1 MTAKPISGPDAFI
14 NRELSWLTFNER
26 VVEEAADPTNPLLE
40 RVKFVAIAVSNLD
53 EFFMV
58 RVAGLVHAV
67 VDGDKTTDAAGLTPA
82 RQLEAVQIRAH
93 EMIARIYELTNRDLL
108 PALRRAGIRV
118 LAWRELPLS
127 TQQALSAYFRD
138 EVLPVLTPLAI
149 DMSRPFPL
157 LTSLSL
163 NLALRLPPSASETD
177 PRIAIVQVPQGLTRL
192 VPVAASDRCE
202 FILLEDIIKEHLSD
216 LFPGQTIVESALI
229 RLARDA
235 ELELDDEGGRTQL
248 EAVERE
254 LRRRRKSDVVRLE
267 VTSDISSELL
277 ALISERLDVG
287 PEDVYQING
296 PLDLR
301 VFMQLVELPGFD
313 TLRDEPHRPVA
324 TLESEHRTNLFSV
337 IDEDDLLIHHPYESY
352 DPVLALIDQA
362 ASDPAVVAI
371 RQTLYRTS
379 AGSPIIA
386 SLQRAA
392 EANKQVTVLV
402 ELTARFD
409 EERNITWARALEE
422 AGAHVIYGVRGY
434 KTHAKLCLIVRR
446 TPRGLRRYVHLG
458 TGNYNERTARL
469 YTDFSLLTS
478 SQVFAE
484 DATAVFTALTGY
496 SDPPRLKRLVMAPT
510 ALRVRFLKLIDRER
524 RRAEAGQPA
533 EIAAKMN
540 SLTDEEIIAALYRA
554 AESGVSIRLNVR
566 GMCSLRPGVPGLSE
580 RIEVVSI
587 VDRFLEHSRIY
598 TFLNGGDQEVYLASA
613 DWMNRNLDKRVELM
627 FPIESA
633 EHKAKVLAA
642 LHAMFADNVKARS
655 LAPDGTYHRKQ
666 PAEGERPVR
675 AQVLLQEQVQSRQ
688 ARAADPAGVILMPQ
702 QRRFEQ

>member
-1 MTAKPISGPDAFI
+1 
-14 NRELSWLTFNER
+14 
-26 VVEEAADPTNPLLE
+26 
-40 RVKFVAIAVSNLD
+40 
-53 EFFMV
+53 
-58 RVAGLVHAV
+58 
-67 VDGDKTTDAAGLTPA
+67 
-82 RQLEAVQIRAH
+82 
-93 EMIARIYELTNRDLL
+93 
-108 PALRRAGIRV
+108 
-118 LAWRELPLS
+118 
-127 TQQALSAYFRD
+127 
-138 EVLPVLTPLAI
+138 
-149 DMSRPFPL
+149 
-157 LTSLSL
+157 
-163 NLALRLPPSASETD
+163 
-177 PRIAIVQVPQGLTRL
+177 
-192 VPVAASDRCE
+192 
-202 FILLEDIIKEHLSD
+202 
-216 LFPGQTIVESALI
+216 
-229 RLARDA
+229 
-235 ELELDDEGGRTQL
+235 
-248 EAVERE
+248 
-254 LRRRRKSDVVRLE
+254 
-267 VTSDISSELL
+267 
-277 ALISERLDVG
+277 
-287 PEDVYQING
+287 
-296 PLDLR
+296 
-301 VFMQLVELPGFD
+301 
-313 TLRDEPHRPVA
+313 
-324 TLESEHRTNLFSV
+324 
-337 IDEDDLLIHHPYESY
+337 
-352 DPVLALIDQA
+352 
-362 ASDPAVVAI
+362 
-371 RQTLYRTS
+371 
-379 AGSPIIA
+379 
-386 SLQRAA
+386 
-392 EANKQVTVLV
+392 
-402 ELTARFD
+402 LTARFD

-510 ALRVRFLKLIDRER
+510 ALRVRLLKLIDRER

-540 SLTDEEIIAALYRA
+540 SLTDEEIIVALYRA

-627 FPIESA
+627 FPVESA

-642 LHAMFADNVKARS
+642 LNAMFADNVKARS

-702 QRRFEQ
+702 QRRYEL

>member
-1 MTAKPISGPDAFI
+1 MTAKPIIGPDAFI
-14 NRELSWLTFNER
+14 NRELSWLAFNER
-26 VVEEAADPTNPLLE
+26 VVEEAAEPSNPLLE

-108 PALRRAGIRV
+108 PALRTAGIRV

-163 NLALRLPPSASETD
+163 NLALRLPPSSSDSD

-192 VPVAASDRCE
+192 VPVAAA
-202 FILLEDIIKEHLSD
+202 
-216 LFPGQTIVESALI
+216 ALI

-301 VFMQLVELPGFD
+301 VLMQLVELPGFD

-337 IDEDDLLIHHPYESY
+337 VDEHDLLIHHPYESY

-510 ALRVRFLKLIDRER
+510 ALRVRLLKLIDRER

-540 SLTDEEIIAALYRA
+540 SLTDEEIIVALYRA

-627 FPIESA
+627 FPVESA

-642 LHAMFADNVKARS
+642 LNAMFADNVKARS

-702 QRRFEQ
+702 QRRYEL

>member
-1 MTAKPISGPDAFI
+1 MSAKPIGPDAFI
-14 NRELSWLTFNER
+14 NRELSWLAFNER
-26 VVEEAADPTNPLLE
+26 VVEEAADPSNPLLE

-67 VDGDKTTDAAGLTPA
+67 VDGDKTADAAGLTPA
-82 RQLEAVQIRAH
+82 RQLEAIQIRAH
-93 EMIARIYELTNRDLL
+93 EMIARIYELTNGELL
-108 PALRRAGIRV
+108 PALRTAGIRV
-118 LAWRELPLS
+118 RAWRELSPS

-157 LTSLSL
+157 LMSLSV
-163 NLALRLPPSASETD
+163 NLALRLPPSAPESD

-192 VPVAASDRCE
+192 VPVAAADRGE
-202 FILLEDIIKEHLSD
+202 FLLLEDIIKEHLAD
-216 LFPGQTIVESALI
+216 LFPGQTILESALI

-277 ALISERLDVG
+277 ALLSERLDVG

-301 VFMQLVELPGFD
+301 VLMQLVELPGFD
-313 TLRDEPHRPVA
+313 KLRDEPHRPVA
-324 TLESEHRTNLFSV
+324 TLESEHRTDLFSV
-337 IDEDDLLIHHPYESY
+337 IDEHDLLIHHPYESY

-362 ASDPAVVAI
+362 ARDPAVVAI

-510 ALRVRFLKLIDRER
+510 ALRVRLLKLIDRER
-524 RRAEAGQPA
+524 RRADAGQPA

-540 SLTDEEIIAALYRA
+540 SLTDEEIIVALYRA

-598 TFLNGGDQEVYLASA
+598 SFLNGGDQEVYLASA
-613 DWMNRNLDKRVELM
+613 DWMSRNLDKRVELM

-642 LHAMFADNVKARS
+642 LNAMFADNVKARS
-655 LAPDGTYHRKQ
+655 LAPDGTYHRKR
-666 PAEGERPVR
+666 PAQGERPIR
-675 AQVLLQEQVQSRQ
+675 AQGLLQEQVQSRR

-702 QRRFEQ
+702 QRRYEL